1 MFTDD
6 QSRSSSGQ
14 SGFSRRNFTT
24 PRFDGEKTT
33 PSYQSNSDHSS
44 PQTSYGNSGGYGGY
58 NNSQTRP
65 QYNNQQRRHGSEG
78 AAGGYNRGS
87 SYGSNRTGG
96 YQRNT
101 QPRDG
106 GGASSDR
113 VIRQNDQIIKLLR
126 EIRDRLPAPPAGT
139 QSYDTSADTPQE
151 PYKAEPSYQA
161 ADADGDG
168 AFDISGGPGNGGAS
182 APAAAVAD
190 TADEEDKF
198 NS

>member
-6 QSRSSSGQ
+6 QSRNNSSGTG
-14 SGFSRRNFTT
+14 GFTRRNITN
-24 PRFDGEKTT
+24 PRFDGDKTT
-33 PSYQSNSDHSS
+33 PSYQSGSDYT
-44 PQTSYGNSGGYGGY
+44 PPPPSYGGSSSYNSRP
-58 NNSQTRP
+58 RP
-65 QYNNQQRRHGSEG
+65 QYNSQQRSHGSE
-78 AAGGYNRGS
+78 GGYNRGS
-87 SYGSNRTGG
+87 NYGSNNRTGG

-101 QPRDG
+101 QSRDSG
-106 GGASSDR
+106 SASSDR

-139 QSYDTSADTPQE
+139 QQYDSSADTPQE